1 LVLPYVNKARAFTCK
16 KEEEYMSLVIK
27 NVTKKYGSF
36 IAVDDLN
43 LEISE
48 NQMFGFLGANGAGK
62 TTTFRMI
69 LGLLDASQ
77 GSITWDGSA
86 IDYSTSPYIG
96 YLPEERGLYP
106 KMKVSDQIVYLAR
119 LRGMTKREALK
130 QLDYWLNRFNVPDY
144 LNKKVEE
151 LSKGNQQKIQFITSV
166 IHKPKL
172 LILDEPFSGLD
183 PVNVEQLKEAVK
195 DIKKSGTTIVF
206 SSHRME
212 HVEELCE
219 SLCIMH
225 KGSPIVHG
233 GLKEIKRSFGKK
245 NIIVH
250 ADFDLQFLHS
260 ISGVVKAKETT
271 EGVQLQ
277 VDSEQAA
284 EEVFHAVAKKGFVRK
299 FELEEPSLNDIFIEK
314 VGTSY
319 E

>member
-1 LVLPYVNKARAFTCK
+1 
-16 KEEEYMSLVIK
+16 MSLK
-27 NVTKKYGSF
+27 LQQVTKRFGDFK
-36 IAVDDLN
+36 AVDELS
-43 LEISE
+43 LEIPPSE
-48 NQMFGFLGANGAGK
+48 MFGFLGANGAGK
-62 TTTFRMI
+62 TTTFRMV
-69 LGLLDASQ
+69 LGLLDATE
-77 GSITWDGSA
+77 GRITWDGKG
-86 IDYSTSPYIG
+86 IDYSTSPEIG

-119 LRGMTKREALK
+119 LRGMEKKTILK
-130 QLDYWLNRFNVPDY
+130 ELDYWLERFNVPQY

-151 LSKGNQQKIQFITSV
+151 LSKGNQQKIQFIASV

-183 PVNVEQLKEAVK
+183 PVNVELLKDAVRE
-195 DIKKSGTTIVF
+195 IKKNGTTIVF

-225 KGSPIVHG
+225 KGRPVVHG

-245 NIIVH
+245 NVVIH
-250 ADFDLQFLHS
+250 ADFDLTYLKEMQ
-260 ISGVVKAKETT
+260 GVTKLKETT
-271 EGVQLQ
+271 EGVLLQ
-277 VDSEQAA
+277 VESEAAA
-284 EEVFHAVAKKGFVRK
+284 EGVFHDVVQKGFLRK